1 MDGWETRRKRV
12 AGHDWA
18 IIRLGEKLRQI
29 YAVEVDT
36 AHFTGNHAPRVS
48 VEVANITAPPGAE
61 DSSSQQQDRDDNRWM
76 PGAMARVAQGGGIQG
91 TGRTPEEVD
100 EAERACRT
108 AAKWTK
114 ILPQT
119 PLRPGYE
126 GSSVHCFVLSKDA
139 SEAAGEATHV
149 RINYYPDGGVA
160 RLKLWGKPVEGAA
173 ARAVGLATS
182 PSSSNDSPIGLP
194 RPISATSVMNDSV
207 YNAQQVGKD
216 GTATQVAPAPPAP
229 LDIKSNWVAYSA
241 EPYPHPELSSSKLGG
256 AGLACSNK
264 HYGVPNNLIQPTYGK
279 DMGDGWE
286 TARHPDRPAVWAK
299 KPNGLMD
306 SPLQDWAVIKL
317 GRPAQLGVSRIIL
330 DTRHFR
336 GNFPESARVE
346 GCCAPSDSEEADAAV
361 CEATPE
367 RQAEGG
373 VGDVE
378 WFTLLPRTKLG
389 PDAEH
394 VFERTNGTITNGDR
408 PVTHVR
414 VTIMPD
420 GGLSRVRIYGD
431 PSTSHIESHL

>member
-18 IIRLGEKLRQI
+18 VVKLGARMREI

-48 VEVANITAPPGAE
+48 VEVANLASPGAH
-61 DSSSQQQDRDDNRWM
+61 DSSSAQDDQDNDNKWM
-76 PGAMARVAQGGGIQG
+76 PGATARVAQGGGIQG
-91 TGRTPEEVD
+91 TGRAPDEVE
-100 EAERACRT
+100 EAEKACRA
-108 AAKWTK
+108 AAKWTM

-126 GSSVHCFVLSKDA
+126 GSSIHCFVLPEEVRA
-139 SEAAGEATHV
+139 AAGEATHV

-160 RLKLWGKPVEGAA
+160 RLKLWGKPAEEAQA
-173 ARAVGLATS
+173 
-182 PSSSNDSPIGLP
+182 SSSSSSSSSPISLP
-194 RPISATSVMNDSV
+194 RPVSATSVMDDSV
-207 YNAQQVGKD
+207 YNAQEVGKE
-216 GTATQVAPAPPAP
+216 GIGSTEAPAPPAP
-229 LDIKSNWVAYSA
+229 LDIKSNWVAYSS
-241 EPYPHPELSSSKLGG
+241 EPYPHPELSSSTLGG

-264 HYGVPNNLIQPTYGK
+264 HYGVPANLIQPSYGK

-306 SPLQDWAVIKL
+306 SPLQDWAVLKL
-317 GRPAQLGVSRIIL
+317 GRPANLGVSRIIL

-346 GCCAPSDSEEADAAV
+346 GCCAPSDSDEADAAV
-361 CEATPE
+361 CKATPE
-367 RQAEGG
+367 RLVEGG
-373 VGDVE
+373 ATDVV
-378 WFTLLPRTKLG
+378 WFTLLPRTKMG

-394 VFERTNGTITNGDR
+394 VFERTNGGVTNGDR

-431 PSTSHIESHL
+431 PSNSHIESHL